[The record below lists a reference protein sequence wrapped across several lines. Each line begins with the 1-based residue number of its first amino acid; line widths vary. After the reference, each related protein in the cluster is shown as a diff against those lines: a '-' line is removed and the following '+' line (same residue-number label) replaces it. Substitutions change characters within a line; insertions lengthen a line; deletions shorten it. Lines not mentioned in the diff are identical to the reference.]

1 MLTNKKTSI
10 RLFALVLALLM
21 TVAVFA
27 GCKDQKALDEAAQAK
42 KDAENAQKAAEEA
55 KKAADSLA
63 EAAKT
68 LAEQLEAAQKAAE
81 QAKKD
86 AEQAQKDANAAQSS
100 VDHFHDGTTA
110 PAETQKPIIEDEFGQ
125 TTDKVSE
132 KALKQ
137 FTELKNRF
145 LITREDWYTADNYVA
160 LSKIFEEASYELYRL
175 TTADGVD
182 QLIADTETKANAVP
196 NIVSDAAKV
205 QALIDAFGDV
215 PATLFTTDSAK
226 VEAARAAFDKWVND
240 YATRFFAKNGF
251 VFVTDAK
258 NNIEVSK
265 TGERKIVD
273 FARKLTNNQVYIN
286 VNENTN
292 SLLYAEAKIAA
303 LLSYAKDAIYNE
315 MVAQLMISNGKTEAE
330 AKAIADVLFDENATS
345 VEMNKALEQYNVVK
359 KLVEKTAPTYAECK
373 TNANLIE
380 ECYNEYKIFFN
391 ANGGDDTPISKDDG
405 KGNVLLTGEQFVK
418 LYVLCLYDGELTDYE
433 NLVFDYVNNQIIPM
447 FMNVN
452 DKLAISDGT
461 PVVGYDS
468 NDYLTILKT
477 DGSNVITF
485 SVEPDR
491 INIYANGSVVD
502 YVLADGN
509 KIERD
514 FKRVVGIANAKVL
527 ALDYSTDFKGKKSLA
542 DAYTEI
548 GQIIT
553 QAIVDLTQVY
563 YDDVI
568 SVAYGYTFNGYEE
581 TLKDM
586 YANNNGTAV
595 TSYTKKASRYADSA
609 YYKADNDF
617 YLQASA
623 LVDAAIKQAKSFQ
636 LKTYED
642 LNKIEDKK
650 NNIKNISEQKL
661 FEVTNDANGC
671 ISGITLYTGAKDAA
685 LDTILDAFY
694 KSLNDSYLGYKR
706 EEFKVE
712 RATVV
717 HETAVNYAMKLD
729 DLVGIA
735 KDNDASKGFD
745 VASKLLADFGDSY
758 KAVIGADNYK
768 VNTVYQSI
776 KAARDTARAEILSI
790 KLLNDDGSYAIDKE
804 TYAAKDSKGKAW
816 YTENKDLSGA
826 FVMTTESKNN
836 VAVQVVVDPW
846 IVAEHIAI
854 NKFAAGADAVV
865 LKFCDAIRAT
875 IKTSLNSDLEFYGS
889 KYFGDLDHVKLEADM
904 KAYIDYLTTLT
915 EFAGVGSN
923 FKTASF
929 SLKDQAL
936 DKNATGTKVVTKKN
950 GSNYSYVLHVDT
962 MAKNV
967 AEITGL
973 DGLTDPTND
982 KAWYYMT
989 NGNLTT
995 FFSIKTGSVVSDG
1008 LKLVKDLSYKKD
1020 YLRNGDSAV
1029 VVKLNSND
1037 YQPISV
1043 VYAKYTGTV
1052 KDGKFVVAPDPAY
1065 VLGTQRTALYLSN
1078 LAKVKDAIVAKITAV
1093 NLLDS
1098 GVKSGKTPAEAYAAA
1113 ITSLENIMK
1122 QADNKAS
1129 DGLKSDKSLDD
1140 YSFYIAWAR
1149 YYTDDPA
1156 LAYDWSKY
1164 KG

>member
-81 QAKKD
+81 EAKKQ
-86 AEQAQKDANAAQSS
+86 AEQAQKDADAAQSG
-100 VDHFHDGTTA
+100 VDHFHDGTTTA

-447 FMNVN
+447 FMGVN
-452 DKLAISDGT
+452 PKLAISSGLDVT
-461 PVVGYDS
+461 GYDS
-468 NDYLTILKT
+468 NDYFTLLGT
-477 DGSNVITF
+477 DGSTVVTF

-491 INIYANGSVVD
+491 INIYENGSVVD

-568 SVAYGYTFNGYEE
+568 SVAYGYMFNGYEE

-595 TSYTKKASRYADSA
+595 TSYTKKASRNADSA

-661 FEVTNDANGC
+661 FNVVNDANGC
-671 ISGITLYTGAKDAA
+671 ISDITLYTGAKDAA

-706 EEFKVE
+706 EEFKVK

-768 VNTVYQSI
+768 INNVYQSI

-936 DKNATGTKVVTKKN
+936 DKNAAGTEIVTKKN

-962 MAKNV
+962 MDKTV
-967 AEITGL
+967 ADITGL
-973 DGLTDPTND
+973 TTSTND
-982 KAWYYMT
+982 KAWYNMT
-989 NGNLTT
+989 SGNLTT
-995 FFSIKTGSVVSDG
+995 FFRIKTGTVVSDG

-1029 VVKLNSND
+1029 VVKLNGND

-1078 LAKVKDAIVAKITAV
+1078 LAKVKDAIVAKIAAV
-1093 NLLDS
+1093 NLLDN

-1122 QADNKAS
+1122 QADNKVS

-1140 YSFYIAWAR
+1140 YSFYIAWSR

-1156 LAYDWSKY
+1156 LAYDAEMP
-1164 KG
+1164 

>member
-27 GCKDQKALDEAAQAK
+27 GCKDQTALDEAAQAK
-42 KDAENAQKAAEEA
+42 KDAENAQKAADEA

-110 PAETQKPIIEDEFGQ
+110 PAETQKPIIEDEFGEI
-125 TTDKVSE
+125 TDKVSE

-240 YATRFFAKNGF
+240 YATRFFTKNGF

-330 AKAIADVLFDENATS
+330 AKAIVDVLFDENATS

-380 ECYNEYKIFFN
+380 ECYNEYKIFYN

-447 FMNVN
+447 FMGVN
-452 DKLAISDGT
+452 PKLAISSGV
-461 PVVGYDS
+461 PVTGYDS
-468 NDYLTILKT
+468 NDYFTLLGT
-477 DGSNVITF
+477 DGSTVVTF

-491 INIYANGSVVD
+491 INIYAKGSVVD

-542 DAYTEI
+542 DAYAEI
-548 GQIIT
+548 GQIVT

-568 SVAYGYTFNGYEE
+568 SVAYDYMFNGYEE
-581 TLKDM
+581 TLEDM

-694 KSLNDSYLGYKR
+694 NSLNESYLGFMR
-706 EEFKVE
+706 EEIKVE
-712 RATVV
+712 MAMEV
-717 HETAVNYAMKLD
+717 HEMAVEYAMKLD

-745 VASKLLADFGDSY
+745 VASKLLADFGNSY

-768 VNTVYQSI
+768 INNVYQSI

-936 DKNATGTKVVTKKN
+936 TSDAAGTEIVTKKN

-962 MAKNV
+962 MDETV
-967 AEITGL
+967 ADITGL
-973 DGLTDPTND
+973 TTSTND
-982 KAWYYMT
+982 KAWYNMT
-989 NGNLTT
+989 SGNLTT
-995 FFSIKTGSVVSDG
+995 FFSIKTGTVVSDG

-1029 VVKLNSND
+1029 VVDLNGNN

-1052 KDGKFVVAPDPAY
+1052 KDGKFVDAPDPAY

-1078 LAKVKDAIVAKITAV
+1078 LAKVKDAIVSKIAAV

-1098 GVKSGKTPAEAYAAA
+1098 GVKSGETPAEAYAAA

-1122 QADNKAS
+1122 QADNRVS

-1149 YYTDDPA
+1149 YYTDVPA

>member
-42 KDAENAQKAAEEA
+42 KDAENAQKAADEA

-110 PAETQKPIIEDEFGQ
+110 PAETQKPIIEDEFGKI
-125 TTDKVSE
+125 TDKVSE

-175 TTADGVD
+175 TTAEGVD

-240 YATRFFAKNGF
+240 YATRFFTKNGF

-315 MVAQLMISNGKTEAE
+315 MVAQLMISDDMTEAE
-330 AKAIADVLFDENATS
+330 AKAIVDVLFDENATS

-359 KLVEKTAPTYAECK
+359 KLIEKTAPTYAECK

-447 FMNVN
+447 FMNEN
-452 DKLAISDGT
+452 AKLAIKSGE
-461 PVVGYDS
+461 PKAGYDE
-468 NDYLTILKT
+468 NDYFTSLGCSDSDIM
-477 DGSNVITF
+477 TF
-485 SVEPDR
+485 SVAADK
-491 INIYANGSVVD
+491 IIIYINGSAYD
-502 YVLADGN
+502 YIAADGN

-548 GQIIT
+548 DQIIT

-563 YDDVI
+563 YDDV
-568 SVAYGYTFNGYEE
+568 VAVALNEIMSFTE
-581 TLKDM
+581 TALETM

-595 TSYTKKASRYADSA
+595 TSYTQKAYRYADSA

-617 YLQASA
+617 YLQTSA
-623 LVDAAIKQAKSFQ
+623 LMSAARKQLVASK

-661 FEVTNDANGC
+661 FNVVNDANGC

-685 LDTILDAFY
+685 LDTILDAFFQ
-694 KSLNDSYLGYKR
+694 SVNDFFTDYT
-706 EEFKVE
+706 KVYINVG
-712 RATVV
+712 RAMEV
-717 HETAVNYAMKLD
+717 HEMAVEYAMKLD

-936 DKNATGTKVVTKKN
+936 TSDAAGTEIVTKKN

-962 MAKNV
+962 MDKTV
-967 AEITGL
+967 ADITGL
-973 DGLTDPTND
+973 TTSTND
-982 KAWYYMT
+982 KAWYNMT
-989 NGNLTT
+989 SGNLTT
-995 FFSIKTGSVVSDG
+995 FFSIKTGTVVSDG

-1029 VVKLNSND
+1029 VVDLNGND

-1052 KDGKFVVAPDPAY
+1052 KDGKFVVDPVPAY

-1078 LAKVKDAIVAKITAV
+1078 LAKVKDAIVAKIAAV

-1113 ITSLENIMK
+1113 IDALEDIMV
-1122 QADNKAS
+1122 QADNTVS

>member
-42 KDAENAQKAAEEA
+42 KDAENAQKAADEA

-110 PAETQKPIIEDEFGQ
+110 PAETQKPIIEDEFGDI
-125 TTDKVSE
+125 TDKVSE

-175 TTADGVD
+175 TTAEGVD

-205 QALIDAFGDV
+205 QALINAFGDV

-240 YATRFFAKNGF
+240 YATRFFTKNGF
-251 VFVTDAK
+251 VFVTNAK

-359 KLVEKTAPTYAECK
+359 KLIEKTAPTYAECK

-380 ECYNEYKIFFN
+380 ECYNEYKIFYN

-405 KGNVLLTGEQFVK
+405 KGKVLLTGEQFVK

-433 NLVFDYVNNQIIPM
+433 NLVFDYVNGKIIPM
-447 FMNVN
+447 FMGVN
-452 DKLAISDGT
+452 PKLAISVGT

-468 NDYLTILKT
+468 NDYYTLLKT
-477 DGSNVITF
+477 DGSKVITF
-485 SVEPDR
+485 SVLPDR
-491 INIYANGSVVD
+491 INIYNPDGSIS

-563 YDDVI
+563 YEDVI
-568 SVAYGYTFNGYEE
+568 TVVYDFMFDGYEE
-581 TLKDM
+581 GLKKM
-586 YANNNGTAV
+586 YANNNGTPV
-595 TSYTKKASRYADSA
+595 VDLGYTQKSSRNADSA

-661 FEVTNDANGC
+661 FNVVNDAKGC
-671 ISGITLYTGAKDAA
+671 IKDITLYTGAKDAA

-694 KSLNDSYLGYKR
+694 NSLNESYLGFMR
-706 EEFKVE
+706 EEFKVT
-712 RATVV
+712 RAMVV
-717 HETAVNYAMKLD
+717 HEMAVDYAMKLD

-745 VASKLLADFGDSY
+745 VASTLLADFGASY
-758 KAVIGADNYK
+758 EKVIGPDNYK
-768 VNTVYQSI
+768 VNTVYQNI
-776 KAARDTARAEILSI
+776 KTARDTARADILSI

-816 YTENKDLSGA
+816 YTANKDLTGA

-875 IKTSLNSDLEFYGS
+875 IKSSLNSDLEFYGS

-929 SLKDQAL
+929 SKKDQPL
-936 DKNATGTKVVTKKN
+936 TSNAAGTEIVTKKN

-962 MAKNV
+962 MD
-967 AEITGL
+967 ETIDDITGL
-973 DGLTDPTND
+973 TTSTND
-982 KAWYYMT
+982 KAWYNMT
-989 NGNLTT
+989 SGNLTT
-995 FFSIKTGSVVSDG
+995 FFSIKTGTVVSDG

-1029 VVKLNSND
+1029 VVDLNGND

-1052 KDGKFVVAPDPAY
+1052 KDGKFVVNPDPAY

-1078 LAKVKDAIVAKITAV
+1078 LAKVKDAIVNKIAAV
-1093 NLLDS
+1093 NLLES
-1098 GVKSGKTPAEAYAAA
+1098 GVKSGKTPAEAYAVA
-1113 ITSLENIMK
+1113 INSLEAIMK
-1122 QADNKAS
+1122 QADNKVS

-1149 YYTDDPA
+1149 YYTDDPN
-1156 LAYDWSKY
+1156 LAYDWSKC

>member
-42 KDAENAQKAAEEA
+42 KDAENAQKAADEA

-110 PAETQKPIIEDEFGQ
+110 PAETQKPIIEDEFGDI
-125 TTDKVSE
+125 TDKVSE

-175 TTADGVD
+175 TTAEGVD

-240 YATRFFAKNGF
+240 YATRFFTKNGF

-315 MVAQLMISNGKTEAE
+315 MVAQLMISDDKTEAE
-330 AKAIADVLFDENATS
+330 AKAIVDVLFDENATS

-359 KLVEKTAPTYAECK
+359 KLIEKTAPTYAECK

-380 ECYNEYKIFFN
+380 ECYNEYKIFYN

-491 INIYANGSVVD
+491 INIYANGSLVD

-563 YDDVI
+563 YEDVI
-568 SVAYGYTFNGYEE
+568 TLVYDFAFNGYEE
-581 TLKDM
+581 IFKDE

-595 TSYTKKASRYADSA
+595 TSYYAKASRYADSA

-623 LVDAAIKQAKSFQ
+623 LIDAAIKQAKSLQ

-661 FEVTNDANGC
+661 FNVVNDANGC
-671 ISGITLYTGAKDAA
+671 ISDITLYTGAKDAA

-694 KSLNDSYLGYKR
+694 NSLNESYLGSMR
-706 EEFKVE
+706 EVLKVVLAME
-712 RATVV
+712 V
-717 HETAVNYAMKLD
+717 HEMAVDYAMKLD

-745 VASKLLADFGDSY
+745 VASTLLADFGDAY

-768 VNTVYQSI
+768 INTVYQNI
-776 KAARDTARAEILSI
+776 KTARDTARAEILSI

-804 TYAAKDSKGKAW
+804 TYGAKNSDGKAW
-816 YTENKDLSGA
+816 YTANKDLTGA
-826 FVMTTESKNN
+826 FAMTTESKNN

-875 IKTSLNSDLEFYGS
+875 IKSSLNSDLEFYGS

-929 SLKDQAL
+929 SKKDQPLTSDA
-936 DKNATGTKVVTKKN
+936 AGTEIVTKKN

-962 MAKNV
+962 MDKNIDD
-967 AEITGL
+967 ITGL
-973 DGLTDPTND
+973 TTSTND
-982 KAWYYMT
+982 KAWYNMT
-989 NGNLTT
+989 SGNLTT
-995 FFSIKTGSVVSDG
+995 FFSIKTGTVVSDG

-1029 VVKLNSND
+1029 VVDLNGND

-1052 KDGKFVVAPDPAY
+1052 KDGKFVVNPDPAY

-1078 LAKVKDAIVAKITAV
+1078 LAKVKDAIVNKIAAV
-1093 NLLDS
+1093 NLLES

-1113 ITSLENIMK
+1113 INSLEAIMK
-1122 QADNKAS
+1122 QADNKVS

>member
-42 KDAENAQKAAEEA
+42 KDAENAQKAADEA

-110 PAETQKPIIEDEFGQ
+110 PAETQKPIIEDEFDGI
-125 TTDKVSE
+125 TDKVSE

-175 TTADGVD
+175 TTAEGVD

-433 NLVFDYVNNQIIPM
+433 NLVFDYVNGKIIPM
-447 FMNVN
+447 FMDVN
-452 DKLAISDGT
+452 PKLAISSGG
-461 PVVGYDS
+461 PVTGYDS
-468 NDYLTILKT
+468 NDYFTLLGT
-477 DGSNVITF
+477 DGSTVVTF

-568 SVAYGYTFNGYEE
+568 SVAYGYMFNGYEE
-581 TLKDM
+581 ALKDM

-595 TSYTKKASRYADSA
+595 TLYTEKASRYADSA

-661 FEVTNDANGC
+661 FNVVNDANGC
-671 ISGITLYTGAKDAA
+671 ISDITLYTGAKDAA

-694 KSLNDSYLGYKR
+694 KSLNDSYLGFMR
-706 EEFKVE
+706 EVVKVGMAME
-712 RATVV
+712 V
-717 HETAVNYAMKLD
+717 HETAVEYAMKLD

-745 VASKLLADFGDSY
+745 VASKLLADFGASY
-758 KAVIGADNYK
+758 EKVIGPDNYK
-768 VNTVYQSI
+768 VNNVYQSI
-776 KAARDTARAEILSI
+776 KTARDTARAEILSI

-816 YTENKDLSGA
+816 YTENKDFTGP
-826 FVMTTESKNN
+826 FVMTTQSKNN

-936 DKNATGTKVVTKKN
+936 DKNATGTEVVTKKN

-962 MAKNV
+962 MDKNIDD
-967 AEITGL
+967 ITGL
-973 DGLTDPTND
+973 TTSTND
-982 KAWYYMT
+982 KAWYNMT
-989 NGNLTT
+989 SGNLTT
-995 FFSIKTGSVVSDG
+995 FFSIKTGTVVSDG

-1029 VVKLNSND
+1029 VVDLNGND

-1052 KDGKFVVAPDPAY
+1052 KDGKFVVNPDPAY

-1078 LAKVKDAIVAKITAV
+1078 LAKVKDAIVNKVAAV

-1113 ITSLENIMK
+1113 INSLEAIMK
-1122 QADNKAS
+1122 QADNKVS